1 MILTNQELHVNP
13 GNQPR
18 SLLVSRG
25 VLPTQAYAMQNVQN
39 LQKQEDAVQ
48 GAHSVTTQ
56 NMSTSLQF
64 QTGPLTRLRGQQFQ
78 QRIVQQN
85 QHTPM
90 QDQAVDSLGN
100 PEQLGEQIAL
110 AERQI
115 EENRRK
121 LLTYSP
127 FQGQTQHVPHNANIQ
142 QLQTAKKEQAQ
153 VLKPVSYNM
162 NKMQIPN
169 KVRGNVSKQ
178 SPQSN
183 TDVKLANSTGAPKRT
198 IQQTKPRVIAPSNKR
213 RKMCV
218 QQASQNHTLSQS
230 NNFQQIGNQNIPV
243 IKGSNPA
250 SANICPTIQTNQN
263 GKTHPQNNSYTD
275 WEVIPGKRVE
285 LKGGGKFEEGKIY
298 MVNNRKGQEK
308 KMIWKG
314 GELVNFK
321 STHTRLVVIA

>member
-1 MILTNQELHVNP
+1 MVILTDQELHVNP

-18 SLLVSRG
+18 SLLMSRG
-25 VLPTQAYAMQNVQN
+25 VLPTQANAMQNVQN
-39 LQKQEDAVQ
+39 LQKQEDNVQ

-56 NMSTSLQF
+56 NMSNSRQF
-64 QTGPLTRLRGQQFQ
+64 QTGPLTRLRGQQLQ
-78 QRIVQQN
+78 QRIVQQH

-100 PEQLGEQIAL
+100 PEQIGEQIAL

-121 LLTYSP
+121 LLMYSP
-127 FQGQTQHVPHNANIQ
+127 FPGQTQHVPNNANIK
-142 QLQTAKKEQAQ
+142 QLQMAKKEQAQ

-162 NKMQIPN
+162 IPD
-169 KVRGNVSKQ
+169 KVRGNVSTQ
-178 SPQSN
+178 SPQSK
-183 TDVKLANSTGAPKRT
+183 TDIKLGNSTDAPKRT

-218 QQASQNHTLSQS
+218 QHESQNHTFSQS
-230 NNFQQIGNQNIPV
+230 TCFQQIGNQKIPV

-250 SANICPTIQTNQN
+250 SANMCQTIPTNQN
-263 GKTHPQNNSYTD
+263 GKTHPQNNSFTD
-275 WEVIPGKRVE
+275 CEVIQGKRVE
-285 LKGGGKFEEGKIY
+285 LKGTSMYKEGHIY
-298 MVNNRKGQEK
+298 LLRNHSSGQVK
-308 KMIWKG
+308 KMIWRDGKF
-314 GELVNFK
+314 VDFK